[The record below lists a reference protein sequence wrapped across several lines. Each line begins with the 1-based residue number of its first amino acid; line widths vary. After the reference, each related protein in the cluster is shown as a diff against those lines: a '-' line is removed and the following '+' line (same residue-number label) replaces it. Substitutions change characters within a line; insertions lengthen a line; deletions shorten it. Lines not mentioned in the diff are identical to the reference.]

1 MKMDIVFPTEHGTFN
16 YRVAGIWVQDGHLL
30 VHRNVNDDFWALPG
44 GRVGIGE
51 EAELALTRE
60 LQEEL
65 EATLTGTTFAFV
77 SENFFTYLE
86 RTVHEIGMYFYVT
99 GDLPLRHGDFHGPEG
114 DHLIYRWQPLDAL
127 RDLKLFPETLYALP
141 QSLPPHFIDR

>member
-1 MKMDIVFPTEHGTFN
+1 
-16 YRVAGIWVQDGHLL
+16 
-30 VHRNVNDDFWALPG
+30 
-44 GRVGIGE
+44 
-51 EAELALTRE
+51 
-60 LQEEL
+60 
-65 EATLTGTTFAFV
+65 
-77 SENFFTYLE
+77 
-86 RTVHEIGMYFYVT
+86 T

>member
-1 MKMDIVFPTEHGTFN
+1 
-16 YRVAGIWVQDGHLL
+16 
-30 VHRNVNDDFWALPG
+30 LPG

-86 RTVHEIGMYFYVT
+86 RTVHEIGMYFYVS

-114 DHLIYRWQPLDAL
+114 DHLIYRWQPLHAL